1 MSENRIRHRT
11 TPNSNDVINN
21 LFWNDKDMI
30 YHPKSRVVPYRIR
43 LFPTLISKLKWF
55 ESGLPLNPWQILE
68 NSSIFSKFQFK
79 GYELSRFIGK
89 LIHILMSFPLKWS
102 GSWHPKKLEFRI
114 FWMSFPG
121 FAIKV
126 MGPLKF
132 LWGHFGLNGVK

>member
-1 MSENRIRHRT
+1 
-11 TPNSNDVINN
+11 
-21 LFWNDKDMI
+21 MI

-68 NSSIFSKFQFK
+68 NSSRFFPKFSFPGHKPSRITGNSSIFSKFQFK

-132 LWGHFGLNGVK
+132 L